1 MIQKNYDFCG
11 WVTKNDLEC
20 TDGRVIRRNAFAH
33 QDGVKVP
40 LAWNHNHDTP
50 DAVLGYT
57 ILENRPEGVYGYSY
71 LNDTPKAQDA
81 RVLVQ
86 HGDIDSYSIFANH
99 LKQVSN
105 QVFHGDIKEVSLVFS
120 GANPGAYIEDVSF
133 AHSEDGDVAEEAII
147 YTGETGMA
155 FNEDYIQH
163 ADSTGEKTVADVLN
177 TLTDEQKD
185 AVAFL
190 LGAVAQSSEGDYED
204 DEEVEHSDMDD
215 EYEDEYDDEYDEEY
229 DDEDEEYNDEEY
241 DEDYND
247 DEGEEDMKSNI
258 FDEGSVQRNVLTHAD
273 FEQIKTNAKTM
284 GSFKDA
290 YHAYIEDNGFLM
302 HADDS
307 YDPGMTPATGTQ
319 TYGFNDPDMLFPDYK
334 NLNNVPMFIK
344 RDDSWVSKFWGKVHR
359 VPFARIK
366 SLYADITEDAARAKG
381 YIKGNFKKEEVFKTM
396 KRVTDP
402 TTIYKKQK
410 LDKQDIDDITDFDVV
425 AWIRAEMRV
434 MLNEEIARAALIG
447 DGRSAADDDKID
459 DTKIRPVFIDDD
471 FYVIRY
477 EVEKGN
483 TPDEKAKNFIRGC
496 VKARKT
502 YKGSG
507 NTTMF
512 TTEDLLTDCLLLEDN
527 IGHRL
532 YKTEAELQSA
542 TRTSEIATCELME
555 GLTNPYTN
563 KECAAIILNPA
574 DYTVGANKGGN
585 IDMFDDF
592 DIDYN
597 QFKYLLETRCS
608 GALTKYHSAIVI
620 EFKASSNPSQG

>member
-1 MIQKNYDFCG
+1 MKKRTDYDFCG

-20 TDGRVIRRNAFAH
+20 TDGRVIKRNAFAH
-33 QDGVKVP
+33 QDGEKVP

-50 DAVLGYT
+50 EAVLGYT

-71 LNDTPKAQDA
+71 LNNTHKAQEA
-81 RVLVQ
+81 KLLVQ
-86 HGDIDSYSIFANH
+86 HGDIESYSIYANH
-99 LKQVSN
+99 LKQAGSN
-105 QVFHGDIKEVSLVFS
+105 VYHGDIKEVSLVFS
-120 GANPGAYIEDVSF
+120 GANPGAFIEDVSF
-133 AHSEDGDVAEEAII
+133 AHTADGSEVVDEAII
-147 YTGETGMA
+147 YTGDTNMA
-155 FNEDYIQH
+155 FNDQKFMSH
-163 ADSTGEKTVADVLN
+163 AEEENSASEQTVDDVLN
-177 TLTDEQKD
+177 SLTDEQKQ
-185 AVAFL
+185 AVDFYVQ
-190 LGAVAQSSEGDYED
+190 AVVEAVVDDIESSENEED
-204 DEEVEHSDMDD
+204 EDGNEENEEVEHSD
-215 EYEDEYDDEYDEEY
+215 
-229 DDEDEEYNDEEY
+229 
-241 DEDYND
+241 
-247 DEGEEDMKSNI
+247 EGDSNMKKNI
-258 FDEGSVQRNVLTHAD
+258 FDQGTVQRNVLTHSD
-273 FEQIKTNAKTM
+273 FEEIKKSAKQM

-290 YHAYIEDNGFLM
+290 YHAYIEEKGFA
-302 HADDS
+302 HADEGYDS
-307 YDPGMTPATGTQ
+307 GIVPATGTQ

-334 NLNNVPMFIK
+334 TLQSTPDWIK
-344 RDDSWVSKFWGKVHR
+344 RDDSWVNEFWGKVHR

-381 YIKGNFKKEEVFKTM
+381 YTKGAKKVDEVFKTM
-396 KRVTDP
+396 KRTTDP
-402 TTIYKKQK
+402 TTVYKKQK

-425 AWIRAEMRV
+425 AWIRSEMRI
-434 MLNEEIARAALIG
+434 MLNEEIARAALLG
-447 DGRSAADDDKID
+447 DGRSNSDPDKID
-459 DTKIRPVFIDDD
+459 DTKIRPVYLDDD

-477 EVEKGN
+477 EVDPGN
-483 TPDEKAKNFIRGC
+483 TPDDRARNFIRGC

-542 TRTSEIATCELME
+542 TRTSKISTVEVME
-555 GLTNPYTN
+555 GVTNPN
-563 KECAAIILNPA
+563 NDKPLAAIILNPK

-608 GALTKYHSAIVI
+608 GALTKWKSAIVI
-620 EFKASSNPSQG
+620 EFRTASNPSQG

>member
-155 FNEDYIQH
+155 FNEDNIQH
-163 ADSTGEKTVADVLN
+163 ADSTGSKTVADVLN

-204 DEEVEHSDMDD
+204 DEEEVEHSDMDD
-215 EYEDEYDDEYDEEY
+215 EDESDEEYDEEY
-229 DDEDEEYNDEEY
+229 DEDEEYDDEEY

-247 DEGEEDMKSNI
+247 DEGEEDMKTNI
-258 FDEGSVQRNVLTHAD
+258 FDEGSVQRNVLTHSD
-273 FEQIKTNAKTM
+273 FEEIKKNAKQM

-290 YHAYIEDNGFLM
+290 YHAYIDEQGFA
-302 HADDS
+302 HADGDYDS
-307 YDPGMTPATGTQ
+307 GIVPATGTQ

-334 NLNNVPMFIK
+334 TLQNTPDWIK
-344 RDDSWVSKFWGKVHR
+344 RDDSWVNEFWGKVHR

-381 YIKGNFKKEEVFKTM
+381 YTKGAKKVEEVFKTM
-396 KRVTDP
+396 KRTTDP

-425 AWIRAEMRV
+425 AWIRAEMRI
-434 MLNEEIARAALIG
+434 MLNEEIARAALLG
-447 DGRSAADDDKID
+447 DGRSNSDPDKID
-459 DTKIRPVFIDDD
+459 DTKIRPVYLDDD

-477 EVEKGN
+477 EVDPGN
-483 TPDEKAKNFIRGC
+483 TPDERAKNFIRGC

-532 YKTEAELQSA
+532 YKTEAELQAA
-542 TRTSEIATCELME
+542 TRTSKISTVEVME
-555 GLTNPYTN
+555 GVTNPNNN
-563 KECAAIILNPA
+563 KPLAAIILNPK

-597 QFKYLLETRCS
+597 QFKYLIETRCS
-608 GALTKYHSAIVI
+608 GCLTKWKSAIVI
-620 EFKASSNPSQG
+620 EFRTASNPSQS

>member
-20 TDGRVIRRNAFAH
+20 TDGRVIRKNAFAH
-33 QDGVKVP
+33 QDGAKVP

-155 FNEDYIQH
+155 FNEDNIQH
-163 ADSTGEKTVADVLN
+163 ADSTGTKTVADVLS

-190 LGAVAQSSEGDYED
+190 LGAVAQSAEGDYED

-215 EYEDEYDDEYDEEY
+215 EDEYDEEY
-229 DDEDEEYNDEEY
+229 EDDDEEHDEDEEY
-241 DEDYND
+241 DEDNND
-247 DEGEEDMKSNI
+247 DEGEEDMKENI
-258 FDEGSVQRNVLTHAD
+258 FDQGTAQRNVLTHSD
-273 FEQIKTNAKTM
+273 FEEIKKSAKQM

-290 YHAYIEDNGFLM
+290 YHAYIEEKGFA
-302 HADDS
+302 HADGDYDS
-307 YDPGMTPATGTQ
+307 GIVPATGTQ
-319 TYGFNDPDMLFPDYK
+319 KYGFNDPDMLFPDYK
-334 NLNNVPMFIK
+334 TLQNTPDWIK
-344 RDDSWVSKFWGKVHR
+344 RDDSWVNEFWGKVHR

-381 YIKGNFKKEEVFKTM
+381 YTKGAKKVEEVFKTM
-396 KRVTDP
+396 KRTTDP
-402 TTIYKKQK
+402 TTVYKKQK

-425 AWIRAEMRV
+425 AWIRSEMRI
-434 MLNEEIARAALIG
+434 MLNEEIARAALLG
-447 DGRSAADDDKID
+447 DGRSNSDPDKID
-459 DTKIRPVFIDDD
+459 DTKIRPVYLDDD

-477 EVEKGN
+477 EVDPGN
-483 TPDEKAKNFIRGC
+483 TPDDRAKNFIRGC

-542 TRTSEIATCELME
+542 TRTSKISTVEVME
-555 GLTNPYTN
+555 GVTNPDNN
-563 KECAAIILNPA
+563 KPLAAIILNPK

-608 GALTKYHSAIVI
+608 GALTKWKSAIVI
-620 EFKASSNPSQG
+620 EFKTASNPSQD